1 MFSRSTPSRRAPEGG
16 TRQLAGNALVLGDL
30 HALVVKLEARMGLQE
45 RKIAVLE
52 QENLELWQEI
62 HRLKGPRLPLEI
74 FFLIVGSARDD
85 KKALK
90 TFSLVS
96 KSWMHITR
104 EILFARISLRG
115 VKPLP
120 FPNNPHCTIFP
131 YVQVMN
137 IGNETEDV
145 GMQRVPNWLD
155 DFNFF
160 LHMPKFTALTS
171 LDLESFD
178 SLDFDTVIRAMPPAM
193 KGRIQKLGIQRPGA
207 SMLAI
212 TSFISNF
219 ANLTTLEVGNIHGH
233 WEADG
238 LAPLLPTNEDS
249 SR

>member
-1 MFSRSTPSRRAPEGG
+1 M
-16 TRQLAGNALVLGDL
+16 
-30 HALVVKLEARMGLQE
+30 ARNTSS
-45 RKIAVLE
+45 E
-52 QENLELWQEI
+52 QEPFVYPDVHLTLVSLQ
-62 HRLKGPRLPLEI
+62 LKGPQLPLKI

-115 VKPLP
+115 VKPLL

-137 IGNETEDV
+137 IGNKTEDV

-155 DFNFF
+155 NFNFF
-160 LHMPKFTALTS
+160 LHMPKFTALMS

-193 KGRIQKLGIQRPGA
+193 KGHIQKLGI
-207 SMLAI
+207 
-212 TSFISNF
+212 
-219 ANLTTLEVGNIHGH
+219 
-233 WEADG
+233 
-238 LAPLLPTNEDS
+238 
-249 SR
+249 